1 MKRGALLILLIL
13 MLLGT
18 AAAEEVC
25 TLPMDLSPGMPL
37 RAENY
42 VDENTYIDPT
52 IEMHVTSGTAD
63 ETSWWMADVTIQHPS
78 QLRTMPA
85 YSFTSNVTLQGK
97 RLSSR
102 ANAVLAVNGDYFSL
116 EVHVKGSYVLRQGT
130 LYSQRLLGR
139 TDILLIDDA
148 GDFHVVRKAEE
159 GSIPTEIDGRQIVN
173 ALCFGPMLVED
184 GKVCQIERND
194 FMASEK
200 LRARVALC
208 QMGPLHYAVVCC
220 SGPSMGNKGMTL
232 QSFADLLGQ
241 LGVQSAYNLD
251 GGNSAMMFT
260 GDRMLNVNRSI
271 RAISDIVYFASA
283 WPGEETK

>member
-1 MKRGALLILLIL
+1 M
-13 MLLGT
+13 
-18 AAAEEVC
+18 
-25 TLPMDLSPGMPL
+25 
-37 RAENY
+37 
-42 VDENTYIDPT
+42 
-52 IEMHVTSGTAD
+52 
-63 ETSWWMADVTIQHPS
+63 
-78 QLRTMPA
+78 
-85 YSFTSNVTLQGK
+85 
-97 RLSSR
+97 
-102 ANAVLAVNGDYFSL
+102 
-116 EVHVKGSYVLRQGT
+116 
-130 LYSQRLLGR
+130 LGR

-241 LGVQSAYNLD
+241 LGVQSAYNLGWRQQRHD
-251 GGNSAMMFT
+251 VYRG
-260 GDRMLNVNRSI
+260 
-271 RAISDIVYFASA
+271 SDAECQPLDPRDQRHCLFCVRLA
-283 WPGEETK
+283 G